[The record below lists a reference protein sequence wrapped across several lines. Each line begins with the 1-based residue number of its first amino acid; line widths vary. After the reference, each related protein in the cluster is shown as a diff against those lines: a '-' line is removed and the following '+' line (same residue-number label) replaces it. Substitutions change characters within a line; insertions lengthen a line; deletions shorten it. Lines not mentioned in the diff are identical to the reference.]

1 MINFLLK
8 TPPSEWNSSL
18 NEWTNEWMNGAT
30 NGPITAHQPPPF
42 PCGVNYPPR
51 GWRPQFRL
59 KKKRHKRCSHYW
71 WTFYQRV
78 VLLYKKKLIKKFD
91 VCIDWNVIDFCWST
105 KKWNLAGKIRAL
117 MAHSSPTWKKNGIIF
132 QFRNHFRSTFHE
144 NKWMAPSIAK
154 RFLCLLRYRVWR
166 RRRLWLVGRK
176 RHRRFWLVGRNQ
188 RRRRRRRRLWLVAVL
203 GPGVVDDDV
212 GRRRVDVDQRRAR
225 LELFAIV
232 FANIF
237 LNNVEIFMIIRINCL
252 KWLE

>member
-1 MINFLLK
+1 MKFII
-8 TPPSEWNSSL
+8 EWM
-18 NEWTNEWMNGAT
+18 NEWMNEWSDERTNHGASAAPLPLWGKLPT
-30 NGPITAHQPPPF
+30 TGLATPIS
-42 PCGVNYPPR
+42 
-51 GWRPQFRL
+51 L
-59 KKKRHKRCSHYW
+59 EKKRHKRCSHYW

-78 VLLYKKKLIKKFD
+78 VLLYKKKLIKKFN

-117 MAHSSPTWKKNGIIF
+117 MAHSSPTLKKNGIIF

-188 RRRRRRRRLWLVAVL
+188 RRRRRLWLVAVL